1 MEQRKVNRYLVLLA
15 GFVFNFCLSGTSAF
29 SIFVRPMVEHTGW
42 QQGEVALAYTIY
54 NVMLCVF
61 GIVIGAAGSHIR
73 PRPLMYFGSLLFGAG
88 WIVTSYASSLGVTYF
103 GFGVLC
109 GIGGGCLYNF
119 SVTNTL
125 KWFPDKKGFVSGLL
139 LGGAAI
145 GPVFTAPVATMVL
158 EAHGVLAAYRV
169 MGLIFLALMFCVGWM
184 VQVPAPGYRPEGW
197 EPAAVTANAPSGRDY
212 TWKEM
217 LSTPT
222 FYLLYAILVCA
233 CTSSMMMLGAAA
245 SIGQEQAG
253 MSAGMASLAV
263 SVLAVS
269 NFAGR
274 MFFGSLSD
282 KLGRYATLLLAM
294 AVNTGA
300 MLLLSRMTEPFG
312 FIAVMA
318 LVGACGGAL
327 LVMFP
332 PITSENFGVKNSG
345 LNYSIMFSGY
355 SIAAF
360 IGPQLAAHYRA
371 AGSYGPAFAWAAG
384 LTVLALALLL
394 LVMRK
399 NGAKKA

>member
-1 MEQRKVNRYLVLLA
+1 
-15 GFVFNFCLSGTSAF
+15 
-29 SIFVRPMVEHTGW
+29 
-42 QQGEVALAYTIY
+42 
-54 NVMLCVF
+54 
-61 GIVIGAAGSHIR
+61 
-73 PRPLMYFGSLLFGAG
+73 
-88 WIVTSYASSLGVTYF
+88 
-103 GFGVLC
+103 
-109 GIGGGCLYNF
+109 
-119 SVTNTL
+119 
-125 KWFPDKKGFVSGLL
+125 
-139 LGGAAI
+139 
-145 GPVFTAPVATMVL
+145 
-158 EAHGVLAAYRV
+158 
-169 MGLIFLALMFCVGWM
+169 
-184 VQVPAPGYRPEGW
+184 
-197 EPAAVTANAPSGRDY
+197 
-212 TWKEM
+212 
-217 LSTPT
+217 
-222 FYLLYAILVCA
+222 
-233 CTSSMMMLGAAA
+233 
-245 SIGQEQAG
+245 
-253 MSAGMASLAV
+253 
-263 SVLAVS
+263 
-269 NFAGR
+269 